1 MDKKAFLSYFK
12 SKKTIEE
19 TRDVQLT
26 GIFKPATSNVTR
38 AELAFAEQE
47 EERSISKKQRYQKS
61 IPEKI
66 KIEVG
71 RYAKDF

>member
-26 GIFKPATSNVTR
+26 GIFKPARSNVMR
-38 AELAFAEQE
+38 AELAFGEQE
-47 EERSISKKQRYQKS
+47 EERSISKK
-61 IPEKI
+61 
-66 KIEVG
+66 
-71 RYAKDF
+71 